1 MLRGGQNKNIGMFI
15 LFLVTGA
22 IIGGILGELING
34 STVFVGMA
42 PYLVKS
48 YPIVD
53 VPPMTLN
60 LYVIRLV
67 IGFGFY
73 PNLVSILGIVIAGFL
88 YRRF

>member
-1 MLRGGQNKNIGMFI
+1 MLRGGQSSHFGVFL

-22 IIGGILGELING
+22 IIGGILGELISS
-34 STVFVGMA
+34 STMFTGMA

-48 YPIVD
+48 YPILD
-53 VPPMTLN
+53 IPPMTLN

-67 IGFGFY
+67 VGFGFY